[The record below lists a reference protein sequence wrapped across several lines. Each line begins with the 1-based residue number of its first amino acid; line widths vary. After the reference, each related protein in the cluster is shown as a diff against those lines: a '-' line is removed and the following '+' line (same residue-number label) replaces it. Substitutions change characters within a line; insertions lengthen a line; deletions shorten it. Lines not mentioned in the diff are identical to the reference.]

1 MNYSAQEA
9 EESNNKKADKKTK
22 NKLFAL
28 ASAAGGLGVDLGV
41 AMGVNPVFLQT
52 SKKHYADIST
62 SEGLKQK
69 EAIIKAHKEATG
81 LPDPYIVSEIPGSN
95 RAGQEG
101 GAYLMRHLL
110 KVPKLGEEIRA
121 ALPDIPEN
129 QGVTAVGPNASSFVL
144 AHELGHRAQ
153 DYHKIAGP
161 SQLVS
166 GILPLASGLATAA
179 VSAKAETNKGAL
191 AKGLLTT
198 YALNLPRIVNE
209 ITATKLGNEYLKTAG
224 IETNQ
229 SVSLM
234 QPLGYIAA
242 PAASALFHV
251 AAGRVIR
258 GVKNKLENR
267 KRQKEKAAT
276 ASQSLP
282 VY

>member
-1 MNYSAQEA
+1 MQYSEQEA
-9 EESNNKKADKKTK
+9 KESSNKKADKKTK

-28 ASAAGGLGVDLGV
+28 ASAAGGVGINLGV
-41 AMGVNPVFLQT
+41 AMGANPVFLQT

-62 SEGLKQK
+62 PEGLKQK

-95 RAGQEG
+95 RAGQES

-179 VSAKAETNKGAL
+179 VSAKAETNRGAL
-191 AKGLLTT
+191 AKGLLTS
-198 YALNLPRIVNE
+198 YALNLPRIISEV
-209 ITATKLGNEYLKTAG
+209 TATRLGNQYLKSAG
-224 IETNQ
+224 IDTN
-229 SVSLM
+229 SAVSLT
-234 QPLGYIAA
+234 QPLGYLLQ
-242 PAASALFHV
+242 PAAEGLLAVSQ
-251 AAGRVIR
+251 GRAIR
-258 GVKNKLENR
+258 AVRNKLQNR
-267 KRQKEKAAT
+267 KKQKEKVAT